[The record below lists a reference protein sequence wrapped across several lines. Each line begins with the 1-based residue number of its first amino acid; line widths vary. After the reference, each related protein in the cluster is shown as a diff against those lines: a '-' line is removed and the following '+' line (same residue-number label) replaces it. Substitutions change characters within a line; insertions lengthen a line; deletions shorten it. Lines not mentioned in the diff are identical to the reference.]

1 MADSKKEPDGDK
13 AAPKAKA
20 KPNLLENKAI
30 VLGVIVIVQAVVAI
44 GLTQFV
50 IVPRLNVSHADPGL
64 EAAVAGGG
72 DAHGKTE
79 GKHGGEKKAE
89 KKAEGKHG
97 GEKKGGGGHG
107 EGGAAAEL
115 PEGMGALVD
124 LQEIVVTLAGDSA
137 RPRYLRI
144 GVNLEVADASTVA
157 LIEARRPQLR
167 DAVIMALSD
176 KTPAMLSTP
185 DGKKRLRDE
194 IFRRTAEML
203 PEESLLNVY
212 FSDLVVQ

>member
-1 MADSKKEPDGDK
+1 MADSKKEPDGEK

-20 KPNLLENKAI
+20 KPNLLENKAV
-30 VLGVIVIVQAVVAI
+30 VLGIIVVVQAVVAI

-64 EAAVAGGG
+64 EAAAAGGEKSPAKA
-72 DAHGKTE
+72 D

-89 KKAEGKHG
+89 KKHEKK
-97 GEKKGGGGHG
+97 GEKKG
-107 EGGAAAEL
+107 EGGIEL
-115 PEGMGALVD
+115 PEGMGQLVD

-137 RPRYLRI
+137 RPRYLRLS
-144 GVNLEVADASTVA
+144 VNLEVADPEVVP

-176 KTPAMLSTP
+176 KTAAMLSTP

-194 IFRRTAEML
+194 ILRRTSELL

>member
-1 MADSKKEPDGDK
+1 MADNKKEPEGDK
-13 AAPKAKA
+13 APPKAKG

-30 VLGVIVIVQAVVAI
+30 VLGVIVVVQAVVAI

-50 IVPRLNVSHADPGL
+50 IVPRLNVSRADPGL
-64 EAAVAGGG
+64 EAAAAGGE
-72 DAHGKTE
+72 K
-79 GKHGGEKKAE
+79 KGEKKAE
-89 KKAEGKHG
+89 KKSEKKSEKK
-97 GEKKGGGGHG
+97 GEKKGEG
-107 EGGAAAEL
+107 EGAVEL

-124 LQEIVVTLAGDSA
+124 LQEIVVTLAGDSG
-137 RPRYLRI
+137 RPRYLRL
-144 GVNLEVADASTVA
+144 GVNLEVADAETASLV
-157 LIEARRPQLR
+157 EARRPQLR

-185 DGKKRLRDE
+185 EGKKRLRDE

-203 PEESLLNVY
+203 PEESLMNVY

>member
-1 MADSKKEPDGDK
+1 MADKQKEADGEK
-13 AAPKAKA
+13 AAPKAKG

-50 IVPRLNVSHADPGL
+50 IVPKLNVGRADPGL
-64 EAAVAGGG
+64 EAAVAGGEK
-72 DAHGKTE
+72 AAAKAE
-79 GKHGGEKKAE
+79 GGHGEKKAE
-89 KKAEGKHG
+89 KKAEKKGEKK
-97 GEKKGGGGHG
+97 EKKGG
-107 EGGAAAEL
+107 EGAVEL

-144 GVNLEVADASTVA
+144 GVNLEVADEETAS

-194 IFRRTAEML
+194 IFRRTSEML
-203 PEESLLNVY
+203 PAESLLNVY

>member
-1 MADSKKEPDGDK
+1 MADNKKEPEGDK
-13 AAPKAKA
+13 APPKAKG

-30 VLGVIVIVQAVVAI
+30 VLGVIVVVQAVVAI

-50 IVPRLNVSHADPGL
+50 IVPRLNVSRADPGL
-64 EAAVAGGG
+64 EAAAAGGEKG
-72 DAHGKTE
+72 AAE

-89 KKAEGKHG
+89 KKHEKKS
-97 GEKKGGGGHG
+97 EKKGEG
-107 EGGAAAEL
+107 EGAIEL

-124 LQEIVVTLAGDSA
+124 LQEIVVTLAGDSG
-137 RPRYLRI
+137 RPRYLRL
-144 GVNLEVADASTVA
+144 GVNLEVADAETASLV
-157 LIEARRPQLR
+157 EARRPQLR

-185 DGKKRLRDE
+185 EGKKRLRDE

-203 PEESLLNVY
+203 PEESLMNVY